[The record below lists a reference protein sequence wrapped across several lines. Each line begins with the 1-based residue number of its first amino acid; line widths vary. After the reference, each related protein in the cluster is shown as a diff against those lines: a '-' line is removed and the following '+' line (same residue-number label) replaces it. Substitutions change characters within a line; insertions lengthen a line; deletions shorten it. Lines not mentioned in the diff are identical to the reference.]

1 MWRAQMDKKVV
12 GLLKINADQIRD
24 DAVDLMESIKDYNN
38 TVNFMTSERRLHE
51 QLDEIEDN
59 LDEAVFYLEKA
70 QKILKETMEGM
81 I

>member
-1 MWRAQMDKKVV
+1 MDKKVV
-12 GLLKINADQIRD
+12 KLLKINADQIRD

-70 QKILKETMEGM
+70 QKILKETMEEM

>member
-1 MWRAQMDKKVV
+1 MDKKVV

-38 TVNFMTSERRLHE
+38 TVNFLTSERRLHE

-70 QKILKETMEGM
+70 QKILKEAMEEM

>member
-1 MWRAQMDKKVV
+1 MDKKVV
-12 GLLKINADQIRD
+12 GLLKINADQVRD
-24 DAVDLMESIKDYNN
+24 DTVDLRNSIKDYNS
-38 TVNFMTSERRLHE
+38 TVNFVTTERRLHE

-59 LDEAVFYLEKA
+59 LSEAVYYLEKA

>member
-1 MWRAQMDKKVV
+1 MDKKVV
-12 GLLKINADQIRD
+12 ELLKINADQIRD

>member
-1 MWRAQMDKKVV
+1 MDKKVV
-12 GLLKINADQIRD
+12 ELLKINADQVRD

-38 TVNFMTSERRLHE
+38 TVNFVTNERRLHE
-51 QLDEIEDN
+51 QLGEVEDN
-59 LDEAVFYLEKA
+59 LSEVVYYLERA

>member
-1 MWRAQMDKKVV
+1 MDKKVV
-12 GLLKINADQIRD
+12 ELLKINADQVRD
-24 DAVDLMESIKDYNN
+24 DTVDLRDSIKDYNS
-38 TVNFMTSERRLHE
+38 TVNFVTSGRRLHE

-70 QKILKETMEGM
+70 QKILKETMEEM

>member
-1 MWRAQMDKKVV
+1 MDKKVV
-12 GLLKINADQIRD
+12 ELLKINADQIRD
-24 DAVDLMESIKDYNN
+24 DAVDLRESIKDYNN

-70 QKILKETMEGM
+70 QKILKEAMEGM

>member
-1 MWRAQMDKKVV
+1 MDKKVV

>member
-1 MWRAQMDKKVV
+1 MDKKVV
-12 GLLKINADQIRD
+12 GLLKINADQVRD
-24 DAVDLMESIKDYNN
+24 DTVDLRDSIKDYNN

-51 QLDEIEDN
+51 QLDEVEDN

>member
-1 MWRAQMDKKVV
+1 MDKKVV

-38 TVNFMTSERRLHE
+38 TVNFLTSERRLHE

-70 QKILKETMEGM
+70 QKILKEAMEGM

>member
-1 MWRAQMDKKVV
+1 MDKKVV
-12 GLLKINADQIRD
+12 GLLKINADQVRD
-24 DAVDLMESIKDYNN
+24 DTVDLRNSIKDYNS
-38 TVNFMTSERRLHE
+38 TVNFVTSERRLHE

-59 LDEAVFYLEKA
+59 LSEAVYYLEKA

>member
-1 MWRAQMDKKVV
+1 MDKKVV
-12 GLLKINADQIRD
+12 GLLKINADQILDDTVSLRD
-24 DAVDLMESIKDYNN
+24 SISDYNN
-38 TVNFMTSERRLHE
+38 TVNFVTSERRLHE

-59 LDEAVFYLEKA
+59 LDEAAFYLEKA

>member
-1 MWRAQMDKKVV
+1 MDKKVV
-12 GLLKINADQIRD
+12 GLLKINADQVRD
-24 DAVDLMESIKDYNN
+24 DTVDLRNSIKDYNS
-38 TVNFMTSERRLHE
+38 TVNFVTSERRLHE

-59 LDEAVFYLEKA
+59 LSEAVFYLEKA

>member
-1 MWRAQMDKKVV
+1 MDKKVV
-12 GLLKINADQIRD
+12 GLLKINADQNLDDTVSLRD
-24 DAVDLMESIKDYNN
+24 SISDYNN
-38 TVNFMTSERRLHE
+38 TVNFVTSERRLHE

-59 LDEAVFYLEKA
+59 LDEAAFYLEKA

>member
-1 MWRAQMDKKVV
+1 MDKKVV
-12 GLLKINADQIRD
+12 ELLKINADQIRD

-51 QLDEIEDN
+51 QLDEVEDN

>member
-1 MWRAQMDKKVV
+1 MDKKVV
-12 GLLKINADQIRD
+12 ELLKINADQIRD

-81 I
+81 L

>member
-1 MWRAQMDKKVV
+1 MNKKVV
-12 GLLKINADQIRD
+12 ELLKINADQIRD

-70 QKILKETMEGM
+70 QKILKETMEEM